1 MRSRTSLFVIAL
13 ACCVARVAHADPA
26 SDAKDL
32 FDRARDLRKGGD
44 CAGALGLF
52 HKAYEIYPSALG
64 PLRNAA
70 ECEESTG
77 KWASARRTWMELKRA
92 VMLTKNENYAGW
104 DNDADAAAK
113 RLSTRVSHLTID
125 VSIAGGDR
133 EWRSTGEHDA
143 QALEVTVNGEVL
155 ERTLVGTQLDRDP
168 GKYVVRAKLGDGAPA
183 EQAVDLVTG
192 ESHTVRLLVAPPG
205 QPLPV
210 QPKQD
215 DGGSAWAP
223 VGWVT
228 LSLGV
233 GALAGMGVAIGVR
246 QDALGSLASQ
256 CDYAHVTCS
265 PSLQPTVS
273 RGQTASA
280 VATGL
285 AVGGGIAAGLG
296 ALILVINAVSSSPH
310 KKEHV
315 AFFVSPMGASLSGSF

>member
-1 MRSRTSLFVIAL
+1 MIGVVCL
-13 ACCVARVAHADPA
+13 VARSAHADPS

-52 HKAYEIYPSALG
+52 HKAYDIYPSALG

-77 KWASARRTWMELKRA
+77 KWASARRSWMELRRA

-113 RLSTRVSHLTID
+113 RLAARVSHLTID
-125 VSIAGGDR
+125 VSTSGRDT
-133 EWRSTGEHDA
+133 S
-143 QALEVTVNGEVL
+143 ALEVMVNGETL
-155 ERTLVGTQLDRDP
+155 ERALVGTQLDRDP
-168 GKYVVRAKLGDGAPA
+168 GKYVVRARLGSGEPA
-183 EQAVDLVTG
+183 EQTVDLVTG
-192 ESHTVRLLVAPPG
+192 ESHTVRLVVAPPG
-205 QPLPV
+205 QPLPP
-210 QPKQD
+210 QPKQQD
-215 DGGSAWAP
+215 EGSSALVP
-223 VGWVT
+223 IGWVT
-228 LSLGV
+228 LSLGL
-233 GALAGMGVAIGVR
+233 GAFVGMGVAIGVR
-246 QDALGSLASQ
+246 QDALNSLGAQ

-280 VATGL
+280 VATAL
-285 AVGGGIAAGLG
+285 AVGGGIATGLG
-296 ALILVINAVSSSPH
+296 ALFLVIHAVSSPSH

-315 AFFVSPMGASLSGSF
+315 SLFFSPMGASLEGSF

>member
-1 MRSRTSLFVIAL
+1 MVSRSFLFSVAL
-13 ACCVARVAHADPA
+13 VCFAVPAYADPA

-70 ECEESTG
+70 ECEEATG

-113 RLSTRVSHLTID
+113 RLAGRVSHLVID
-125 VSIAGGDR
+125 VSTGG
-133 EWRSTGEHDA
+133 HDA
-143 QALEVTVNGEVL
+143 GALDVTVNGEPL

-168 GKYVVRAKLGDGAPA
+168 GKYVVRARLGDGAPA
-183 EQAVDLVTG
+183 EQTVDLVTG
-192 ESHTVRLLVAPPG
+192 ESHTVRLLVAPQG
-205 QPLPV
+205 QPLPP

-215 DGGSAWAP
+215 DGTSAWVP

-228 LSLGV
+228 LSLGL

-246 QDALGSLASQ
+246 QDALNALGAQ

-280 VATGL
+280 VATAL
-285 AVGGGIAAGLG
+285 AVGGGIATGLG
-296 ALILVINAVSSSPH
+296 AMILVINAVSSSPH
-310 KKEHV
+310 KKERV
-315 AFFVSPMGASLSGSF
+315 SFVVSPIGASLSGSF

>member
-1 MRSRTSLFVIAL
+1 MGARTSLFLIGLVCFA
-13 ACCVARVAHADPA
+13 ARTAHADPA

-92 VMLTKNENYAGW
+92 VMLTKNENYTGW

-113 RLSTRVSHLTID
+113 RLATRVSHLTID
-125 VSIAGGDR
+125 VSTGG
-133 EWRSTGEHDA
+133 HDA
-143 QALEVTVNGEVL
+143 NALEVTVNGEPL

-168 GKYVVRAKLGDGAPA
+168 GKYVVRARLGSGEPA
-183 EQAVDLVTG
+183 EQTVDLVTG
-192 ESHTVRLLVAPPG
+192 ESHTVRLLVAPQG

-215 DGGSAWAP
+215 EGGSAWAP

-228 LSLGV
+228 LSLGL

-246 QDALGSLASQ
+246 QDALNRLTAQCKYTSVTCDPSLA
-256 CDYAHVTCS
+256 
-265 PSLQPTVS
+265 PTVS

-280 VATGL
+280 VATAL
-285 AVGGGIAAGLG
+285 AVGGGIATGVG
-296 ALILVINAVSSSPH
+296 ALIVIVDALSSPH
-310 KKEHV
+310 HKREHV
-315 AFFVSPMGASLSGSF
+315 SFSVSPFGASLSGSF

>member
-1 MRSRTSLFVIAL
+1 MRSRASLFLIGLV
-13 ACCVARVAHADPA
+13 CFVARTAHADPA

-70 ECEESTG
+70 ECEEATG

-104 DNDADAAAK
+104 DNDADAAGK
-113 RLSTRVSHLTID
+113 RLATRVSHLTID
-125 VSIAGGDR
+125 VSTGGR
-133 EWRSTGEHDA
+133 DA
-143 QALEVTVNGEVL
+143 SALDVTVNGEAL

-168 GKYVVRAKLGDGAPA
+168 GKYVVRARLGSGEPA
-183 EQAVDLVTG
+183 EQTVDLVTG
-192 ESHTVRLLVAPPG
+192 ESHTVRLVVAPPG
-205 QPLPV
+205 QPLPP
-210 QPKQD
+210 QPKQEE
-215 DGGSAWAP
+215 GSSAWAP
-223 VGWVT
+223 VGGVT
-228 LSLGV
+228 LSLGL

-246 QDALGSLASQ
+246 QDALNSLGAQ

-280 VATGL
+280 VATAL
-285 AVGGGIAAGLG
+285 AVGGGIVTGLG
-296 ALILVINAVSSSPH
+296 ALILVINAVSSPH
-310 KKEHV
+310 HEKEHV
-315 AFFVSPMGASLSGSF
+315 SFVVSPMGASLWGTF

>member
-1 MRSRTSLFVIAL
+1 MVRARTSLFLIGLVCFA
-13 ACCVARVAHADPA
+13 ARTAQADPA

-32 FDRARDLRKGGD
+32 FDRARDLRQGGD

-70 ECEESTG
+70 ECEEATG

-104 DNDADAAAK
+104 DNDAEAAAK
-113 RLSTRVSHLTID
+113 RLSARVSHLTID
-125 VSIAGGDR
+125 VSTGG
-133 EWRSTGEHDA
+133 HDA
-143 QALEVTVNGEVL
+143 GALEVTVNGEPL

-168 GKYVVRAKLGDGAPA
+168 GKYVVRAHLGSGEPA
-183 EQAVDLVTG
+183 EQTVDLVTG
-192 ESHTVRLLVAPPG
+192 ESHTVRLLVAPQG
-205 QPLPV
+205 QPLPR

-215 DGGSAWAP
+215 EGTSAWVP
-223 VGWVT
+223 IGWVT
-228 LSLGV
+228 LSLGL

-246 QDALGSLASQ
+246 QAALNSLSAQ

-280 VATGL
+280 VATAL
-285 AVGGGIAAGLG
+285 AVGGGIVTGLG
-296 ALILVINAVSSSPH
+296 ALIVVINAISSPPH

-315 AFFVSPMGASLSGSF
+315 SFVVSPFGASLSGSF